1 LSSNVARAVST
12 PPGSAYW
19 RRIQRALDYI
29 AANLDQSIQLADVAE
44 AAAFSE
50 YHFHRIFRAVM
61 DETVGEYVTRQ
72 RMQTAALMLAYHED
86 LPITQ
91 VALACGYS
99 SSSNFSKAFSR
110 FFGVSPSEVR
120 KPSGKPAAAISV
132 LRQRYG
138 HDFSPGDLH
147 TLPDPPQ
154 VDARLAEL
162 EASVRFE
169 RWDAFA
175 VVCMRSDRGYDVA
188 ANTRLWVELIQRVRA
203 LELCGDEIDAYAITY
218 DDPALTSSERCRYH
232 ACVRVTGIGGAPPEP
247 LFMAEIPDGRYAVF
261 PYRGPGSEIGRMY
274 RDIYALW
281 FPHSSLAPDTPPPIE
296 HYIHDEPDEHGVI
309 DMEIAI
315 KVRRLR

>member
-1 LSSNVARAVST
+1 VST
-12 PPGSAYW
+12 QPTSGYW
-19 RRIQRALDYI
+19 RRIQRSLDYI
-29 AANLDQSIQLADVAE
+29 AAHLDQPIQLADVAK

-86 LPITQ
+86 LSITE

-120 KPSGKPAAAISV
+120 KPSGKPPAAISV

-138 HDFSPGDLH
+138 HDFSPADLH
-147 TLPDPPQ
+147 ALPDPPRAN
-154 VDARLAEL
+154 ARLAQL

-169 RWDAFA
+169 RWNAFA

-188 ANTRLWVELIQRVRA
+188 ANLRLWAELIRRVRA
-203 LELCGDEIDAYAITY
+203 LELCADDIDAYAIVF
-218 DDPALTSSERCRYH
+218 DDPAVTSSERCRYH
-232 ACVRVTGIGGAPPEP
+232 ACVRVDGLDAALPEP
-247 LFMAEIPDGRYAVF
+247 LFVAEVPGGRYAVF
-261 PYRGPGSEIGRMY
+261 SYRGPASEIGQLY

-281 FPHSSLAPDTPPPIE
+281 FPHSGLAPDTPPAIE
-296 HYIHDEPDEHGVI
+296 HYIHDEPDEHGVVE
-309 DMEIAI
+309 MEIAI
-315 KVRRLR
+315 KVRRLQR

>member
-1 LSSNVARAVST
+1 VPTQPTS
-12 PPGSAYW
+12 GYW

-29 AANLDQSIQLADVAE
+29 AANLDQPIQLADVAK

-86 LPITQ
+86 LSVTQ
-91 VALACGYS
+91 IALACGYS

-120 KPSGKPAAAISV
+120 KPTGRLPAAISV

-138 HDFSPGDLH
+138 HDFSPADLH
-147 TLPDPPQ
+147 ALPEAPRA
-154 VDARLAEL
+154 DARLAEL

-169 RWDAFA
+169 RWDAFP
-175 VVCMRSDRGYDVA
+175 VVCMRSDQGYDVA
-188 ANTRLWVELIQRVRA
+188 ANSRLWAELIRRVQA
-203 LELCGDEIDAYAITY
+203 LELCDDDIDAYAIIY

-232 ACVRVTGIGGAPPEP
+232 ACVRVAGVDGALPEP
-247 LFMAEIPDGRYAVF
+247 LFAAEIAGGRYAVF
-261 PYRGPGSEIGRMY
+261 SFRGLGSEIGRMY

-281 FPHSSLAPDTPPPIE
+281 FPHSGLAPDTPPPIE
-296 HYIHDEPDEHGVI
+296 HYIHDEPDEHGVV

-315 KVRRLR
+315 KVRRLRQ

>member
-1 LSSNVARAVST
+1 VST
-12 PPGSAYW
+12 QPTSDYW
-19 RRIQRALDYI
+19 RRIQHALEYI
-29 AANLDQSIQLADVAE
+29 AANLDQPIQLADVAK

-86 LPITQ
+86 LSITD
-91 VALACGYS
+91 VGLACGYS

-120 KPSGKPAAAISV
+120 KPSGKPPAAISV

-138 HDFSPGDLH
+138 HDFSPADLH
-147 TLPDPPQ
+147 TLPDPPRA
-154 VDARLAEL
+154 DARLAEL

-169 RWDAFA
+169 RWDAIA
-175 VVCMRSDRGYDVA
+175 VVCMRSDRGYDLA
-188 ANTRLWVELIQRVRA
+188 ANQRLWTELIRRVRA
-203 LELCGDEIDAYAITY
+203 LELCTDEIDAYAIVY

-232 ACVRVTGIGGAPPEP
+232 ACVRVRVAGLDRALPEP
-247 LFMAEIPDGRYAVF
+247 LFAAELPSGRYAVF
-261 PYRGPGSEIGRMY
+261 SYRGPGSEIGRMY

-281 FPHSSLAPDTPPPIE
+281 FPHSGLAPDTPPPIE

-315 KVRRLR
+315 KLRRLRR